1 MARASRDSMVAK
13 RTREKSIVTR
23 QEELR
28 EAAQNLADTP
38 LDEKVSE
45 STRRH
50 KLVADALM
58 EGHTETDAL
67 RAAGYHP
74 TSAASVVRH
83 EEVQQFLAKARREV
97 EDKTTIRKFDVLNI
111 FMEAIDMARTLADPA
126 NMINGADKV
135 AKMLGYYAPET
146 KRIELTTDQATL
158 SSKLKQLSDAELL
171 EMAAGR
177 MKTIDAE
184 CEVLA

>member
-1 MARASRDSMVAK
+1 MAKASRDSMVAK

-28 EAAQNLADTP
+28 EAAQELADTP

-58 EGHTETDAL
+58 EGYSEVDAL

-74 TSAASVVRH
+74 TSASSVVRH
-83 EEVQQFLAKARREV
+83 EEVQQFLAKARKEV

-177 MKTIDAE
+177 MKTVEGE